1 MTHWFAIDESR
12 PPFAFAGIWRRW
24 TGSRGPMSAP
34 IEGEHLL
41 YSILTCAA
49 NDLVRPIHA
58 KAMPVVL
65 TKEDEWDCW
74 LGAPVEEALTLQR
87 PLPAEAMRVVMT
99 GEKEDVLA
107 A

>member
-1 MTHWFAIDESR
+1 MTHWFAIDERR
-12 PPFAFAGIWRRW
+12 PPFAFAGIWRPW
-24 TGSRGPMSAP
+24 TGVRGTKSAP

-41 YSILTCAA
+41 YSILTCPA

-65 TKEDEWDCW
+65 TTESEWDQW
-74 LGAPVEEALTLQR
+74 LTAPVAEALKLQR
-87 PLPAEAMRVVMT
+87 PLPTDSMRVVMT